1 MCSPDIVYAS
11 DHRFRRLVS
20 AMKDKTDV
28 RLAWMVKN
36 RDKEMRPIGIAIVA
50 AKQFIV
56 PKGGEFQP
64 K

>member
-1 MCSPDIVYAS
+1 
-11 DHRFRRLVS
+11 
-20 AMKDKTDV
+20 MKDKTDV

-36 RDKEMRPIGIAIVA
+36 KDKEMRPIGIAIVA